1 MHQLSNHSQSVLA
14 EIRNYDAFLDSL
26 RTICDMGC
34 GTGED
39 IHWWAT
45 LTTRDDPPK
54 PYNFNCF
61 AVDTN
66 EAKLAQVPDLPNLHK
81 INKDF
86 NSYPLIPASVDLMW
100 AHDSLQH
107 SHNPLETLK
116 IWNMSMTVNGML
128 VVSIPQSNGVEYNR
142 YYSRTY
148 EHCFY
153 NYTPTSLIYMLAVN
167 GFDCRDAYLLKK
179 FQDPWIQIAV
189 YKSDVEPMDPATTTW
204 QDLIDKNLL
213 HPTIVNSIQKH
224 GHIRQEEIVMPWLD
238 RENYYIDWVPQL
250 TVIPE
255 GVETTTT
262 GVFNTTEEAA
272 IQRVYQRTKS
282 TKETTILKPVGI
294 TRPPKGRYVK

>member
-1 MHQLSNHSQSVLA
+1 MARHSETVLS

-26 RTICDMGC
+26 HTIADMGC

-45 LTTRDDPPK
+45 LETRDDPPK

-61 AVDTN
+61 AVDID
-66 EAKLAQVPDLPNLHK
+66 EAKLAQVPTLPNIHK
-81 INKDF
+81 F
-86 NSYPLIPASVDLMW
+86 NRNFNDYPMLPGSVDLLW
-100 AHDSLQH
+100 AHDSLQY

-116 IWNMSMTVNGML
+116 IWNKNMTVNGML
-128 VVSIPQSNGVEYNR
+128 VISIPQSNGVEYNR

-189 YKSDVEPMDPATTTW
+189 YKSNIEPMDPASTTW
-204 QDLIDKNLL
+204 EDLIEKNLL
-213 HPTIVNSIQKH
+213 HPTVVNSIRKH

-238 RENYYIDWVPQL
+238 RENYYIDWVPQA
-250 TVIPE
+250 TVIPAE
-255 GVETTTT
+255 AETTVT
-262 GVFNTTEEAA
+262 GVFNTSEEAVKQTVR
-272 IQRVYQRTKS
+272 QRKKS
-282 TKETTILKPVGI
+282 VKETPIQKPIGI
-294 TRPPKGRYVK
+294 TRPPKGSYVK